1 MDAHIRQQRACRSW
15 RLVWRDKGGASAI
28 EFAILLPVFLP
39 MIFAIIQFGEAFWT
53 QTALQHAVEM
63 AARCATI
70 NTTNCG
76 SASQTQSYA
85 ATQAYGLTFP
95 TGTFTATIAS
105 CGNQVSANYNFPFI
119 TGWFPATIGLT
130 ASSCYPR

>member
-1 MDAHIRQQRACRSW
+1 MRRWCGHIR
-15 RLVWRDKGGASAI
+15 RLWTDEGGGSLA

-39 MIFAIIQFGEAFWT
+39 LLFGTVQLGQLFWT

-70 NTTNCG
+70 N
-76 SASQTQSYA
+76 ASSCSTATATQTYA

-95 TGTFTATIAS
+95 TGTFTASAPS
-105 CGNQVSANYNFPFI
+105 CGNQVAASYTFPFI
-119 TGWFPATIGLT
+119 TGWFPATVTLT
-130 ASSCYPR
+130 AQSCYPL

>member
-1 MDAHIRQQRACRSW
+1 MRRWCGHIR
-15 RLVWRDKGGASAI
+15 RLWTDEGGGSLA

-39 MIFAIIQFGEAFWT
+39 LLFGTVQLGQLFWT

-70 NTTNCG
+70 NATSCG
-76 SASQTQSYA
+76 SASTTQTYA

-95 TGTFTATIAS
+95 TGTFTATS
-105 CGNQVSANYNFPFI
+105 PTCGNQVAASYAFPFI
-119 TGWFPATIGLT
+119 TGWFPATVTLK
-130 ASSCYPR
+130 AQSCYPL